1 MCEARKGKTLY
12 LVVPCYNEEEII
24 LSSVEKLTEK
34 MGRLIENKKISP
46 KSKIVFVNDGSRDRT
61 LEILHSEAK
70 KNKMISVIGFSTN
83 FGHQSAILAGMLS
96 SADYA
101 DMVITIDADLQ
112 QDIEALDDFVSC
124 YENGCEIVYGVR
136 KDRASDGFFKKFTA
150 TMYYKLLHWLG
161 CDIITNHADYRLMS
175 SKAIKA
181 LKQYDEVN
189 LFLRGLIPTLGF
201 QSDIVYFEVKK
212 REAGSSKYT
221 LKKMVQLATDGI
233 TSLSVKPLRII
244 IALGFLTCVFS
255 VFMMVFSFVNWLC
268 GNNIPGY
275 TTSILISLIMDGV
288 TLLSLG
294 IIGEYVGK
302 IYMETKGRPR
312 YVIDTMIWNEEEVA
326 EDPIG
331 VNEEND

>member
-1 MCEARKGKTLY
+1 MSEDRKGKILY

-24 LSSVEKLTEK
+24 ESSIKKLNEK
-34 MGRLIENKKISP
+34 MGRLITEEKISP
-46 KSKIVFVNDGSRDRT
+46 KSKVVYVNDGSRDKT
-61 LEILHSEAK
+61 LEILHKEAK
-70 KNKMISVIGFSTN
+70 KNTMISVIGFSTN

-96 SADYA
+96 SANHA

-112 QDIEALDDFVSC
+112 QDSEALDEFISC

-136 KDRASDGFFKKFTA
+136 TDRNSDSFFKKFTA

-175 SKAIKA
+175 AKAIKA
-181 LKQYDEVN
+181 LEQYKEAN
-189 LFLRGLIPTLGF
+189 LFLRGLVPMLGF
-201 QSDIVYFEVKK
+201 QSDVVYFEVKK

-221 LKKMVQLATDGI
+221 LKKMMQLATDGI

-244 IALGFLTCVFS
+244 ISLGFLTSVFS
-255 VFMMVFSFVNWLC
+255 VVMMIYSLVNWMQ
-268 GNNIPGY
+268 GNNLPGY
-275 TTSILISLIMDGV
+275 TTSILVSLIMGGV

-294 IIGEYVGK
+294 IIGEYIGK

-312 YVIDTMIWNEEEVA
+312 YIIESMVWSDKESEDEE
-326 EDPIG
+326 
-331 VNEEND
+331 